1 MRTMGVDIAS
11 VGKSALALAIDLK
24 PKRAFIWQPEHHRDS
39 ESVHLNAWRKW
50 LLGKFIVFRPEVVA
64 VEQLAVFLNK
74 KTIRALSHFEG
85 VALEA
90 AKDYG
95 AIVVNP
101 TAGSSRNIV
110 LDIPANSNKEAAW
123 AAIKILYPNFPFGK
137 ANQGGMDKADA
148 MVHALAATIHLE
160 RGGRSVRK
168 R

>member
-1 MRTMGVDIAS
+1 MRTAGIDIAS
-11 VGKSALALAIDLK
+11 VGKSALSLAIDGR
-24 PKRAFIWQPEHHRDS
+24 PKRSFIWQPMNHRDS
-39 ESVHLNAWRKW
+39 ESVKLNAWRKW
-50 LLGKFIVFRPEVVA
+50 LIGKFIVYRPEIVA

-110 LDIPANSNKEAAW
+110 LDIPANSKKEDAW
-123 AAIKILYPNFPFGK
+123 EAIRQLYPTFPFGRV
-137 ANQGGMDKADA
+137 NQGGMDKADA
-148 MVHALAATIHLE
+148 MVHALAAATHLE
-160 RGGRSVRK
+160 RGRSLRK
-168 R
+168 Q